1 MGFMKPRLSINTVE
15 KVEELLQQGLT
26 YSEIVKKAK
35 VSKSSISRI
44 KNGTYRK
51 APLITEYIDEEKY
64 NSLEKKYADLENEYT
79 KLKDENRKLF
89 NKIRDI
95 NNLKNLNYYI
105 NILGK
110 YINSLPYNF
119 KSNNNINDP
128 YFDMND
134 FLPPNIINKKWSTKE
149 ILDLWLPLN
158 LTTFDISEKL
168 NCPELKVRE
177 VIREFNK
184 KNKPPI
190 TGVASG
196 KCGFTTLR
204 AFSPLIPSVYRLF
217 ICLTAYVI
225 L

>member
-1 MGFMKPRLSINTVE
+1 
-15 KVEELLQQGLT
+15 
-26 YSEIVKKAK
+26 
-35 VSKSSISRI
+35 
-44 KNGTYRK
+44 
-51 APLITEYIDEEKY
+51 
-64 NSLEKKYADLENEYT
+64 
-79 KLKDENRKLF
+79 
-89 NKIRDI
+89 
-95 NNLKNLNYYI
+95 
-105 NILGK
+105 
-110 YINSLPYNF
+110 
-119 KSNNNINDP
+119 
-128 YFDMND
+128 MND